1 MENHFSFIS
10 FYKEIPG
17 WLYTEKLYVLRK
29 IEGWTL
35 SYKQVRLV
43 ISVDNFSATSSTTD
57 IICYEEKEIAIPY

>member
-43 ISVDNFSATSSTTD
+43 ISVDNFSAT
-57 IICYEEKEIAIPY
+57 